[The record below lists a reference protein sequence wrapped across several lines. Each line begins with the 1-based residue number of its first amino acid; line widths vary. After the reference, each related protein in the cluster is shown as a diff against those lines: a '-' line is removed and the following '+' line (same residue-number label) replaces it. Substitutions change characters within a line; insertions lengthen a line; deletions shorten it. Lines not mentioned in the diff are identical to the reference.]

1 MELVWFQ
8 TKDAFSARLNLSIT
22 SPHPITQC
30 IHTSAHFSSA
40 ATATRSTLLF
50 SGANFSLGY
59 MGGRIRFL
67 DHSIHL
73 ALP

>member
-8 TKDAFSARLNLSIT
+8 TKDVFSARLNLSIT

-30 IHTSAHFSSA
+30 IQTHFLSA

-59 MGGRIRFL
+59 MRGRIRFL
-67 DHSIHL
+67 DHSNHL